1 MTPSLPGPNG
11 LVFKFYSYWYYDQE
25 GYHVGDPVAT
35 KPQAIAKF
43 PGHFKKMEVSFDA
56 KTILIRCDMEA
67 TIGKDAGKAITR
79 QGINTLPTAA
89 GTPAQNGASEV
100 AGREIVTKSRTL
112 RIDGRLPKT
121 LWLWLMDSAVY
132 LLNRTPTA
140 KLNWMTPFEKV
151 TTKKPFLSH
160 LHPIG
165 CKAFALRRDIA
176 KRDKIEER
184 AHIGYLIGYA
194 STNIFWIWI
203 PSPLNKVIR
212 TRDVV
217 FKDNERYNPLD
228 INGQTLGELVPTAIH
243 QTVVDSISM
252 PEESLTSDGSMD
264 DPFLANNIPVFAVQ
278 PQGGDEQQ
286 GGEGP
291 QQEQESSYPTPPETP
306 ARDEDNVAANQGQVG
321 QAPGAS
327 PGTPAFSASHHPAS
341 DGEVEESTH
350 WYSVDNHGRWID
362 HGTGR
367 LEDYLDE
374 LSSAAATSLQAYTL
388 PNLKEPYQVTS
399 SLSPPANWKEMER
412 HIHYQQFRQAAFD
425 EAGKLM
431 GKRTFRVFFGHKGH
445 KVPLVWVFAY
455 KTDPSTSEIL
465 RYKARLCVRGDL
477 QLPSTHETY
486 AATPGYKVFRAITAL
501 AFARNLK
508 TR

>member
-1 MTPSLPGPNG
+1 MISRRKDKHREVLPEAENAKMAVCSWDLIDIPPSLPGPNG
-11 LVFKFYSYWYYDQE
+11 LVFKFYSHWFYDQE
-25 GYHVGDPVAT
+25 CYHVGDPVAT

-43 PGHFKKMEVSFDA
+43 PGHFKRMEVTFDT
-56 KTILIRCDMEA
+56 KTILVRCDMEA
-67 TIGKDAGKAITR
+67 TIGKDASKAITR
-79 QGINTLPTAA
+79 QGITTLPTAA

-112 RIDGRLPKT
+112 RIDGRLPKN
-121 LWLWLMDSAVY
+121 LWPWLLDSAVY

-151 TTKKPFLSH
+151 TTKKPFLGH

-176 KRDKIEER
+176 KRDKMEER

-243 QTVVDSISM
+243 QTVIDSISM
-252 PEESLTSDGSMD
+252 PEEPNSDGSID
-264 DPFLANNIPVFAVQ
+264 DPFLANNSPVFAVQ
-278 PQGGDEQQ
+278 PQGGGEQQ

-306 ARDEDNVAANQGQVG
+306 ARDDG

-327 PGTPAFSASHHPAS
+327 PGTPASSSPSAFSVSHQHPAS
-341 DGEVEESTH
+341 DGEVEEST
-350 WYSVDNHGRWID
+350 Y
-362 HGTGR
+362 
-367 LEDYLDE
+367 
-374 LSSAAATSLQAYTL
+374 
-388 PNLKEPYQVTS
+388 
-399 SLSPPANWKEMER
+399 
-412 HIHYQQFRQAAFD
+412 
-425 EAGKLM
+425 
-431 GKRTFRVFFGHKGH
+431 
-445 KVPLVWVFAY
+445 
-455 KTDPSTSEIL
+455 
-465 RYKARLCVRGDL
+465 
-477 QLPSTHETY
+477 
-486 AATPGYKVFRAITAL
+486 
-501 AFARNLK
+501 
-508 TR
+508 